1 MATSLAR
8 QLALLRTPGSVKAS
22 LSTTAV
28 YSGPFLFPE
37 AESEHSSVAS
47 LKGCVADSLSSLCQL
62 DPQLTRFS
70 ILLELDEEEAEARVL
85 VKECLTFLCPHILNK
100 NAQWMLQWLV
110 TRHKVHINEPD
121 WLVFTL
127 LPFYSYKIYQ
137 STIQSVDTTIRREN
151 VSLDWLKEFKSRC
164 VPTSQPD
171 MQPGVGWGPVKHQG
185 GPGGL
190 ISRELRTGKFPRKIS
205 ITVKNI

>member
-22 LSTTAV
+22 LATGAV

-37 AESEHSSVAS
+37 AESDHSSVAS

-70 ILLELDEEEAEARVL
+70 ILLELEEEEAEARVL

-137 STIQSVDTTIRREN
+137 TTIQSVDPTIRREGA
-151 VSLDWLKEFKSRC
+151 SLDWLTQFKSCC
-164 VPTSQPD
+164 VPTSQQD
-171 MQPGVGWGPVKHQG
+171 LSDKRYLWQLQGVSSEARHLLSSMYEVVF
-185 GPGGL
+185 
-190 ISRELRTGKFPRKIS
+190 S
-205 ITVKNI
+205 